1 MKPEGPVR
9 GAQAMASAPGWQT
22 LALRWMAVA
31 ELRAHPVRWLTAA
44 LAIAIG
50 VALGYAVHLVNRSAL
65 DEFARAV
72 QTVNGAADLQVQ
84 ATQARGFDEK
94 LYPVLARIPGIAQAS
109 PVVEVTLPLPERR
122 RLTVLGLDVLRAA
135 RVLSLIHI

>member
-1 MKPEGPVR
+1 MAPEADARAAHPV
-9 GAQAMASAPGWQT
+9 ASAPGWQT
-22 LALRWMAVA
+22 LTLRWMAAA
-31 ELRAHPVRWLTAA
+31 ELRAHPARWLTAA

-84 ATQARGFDEK
+84 ATQARGFD
-94 LYPVLARIPGIAQAS
+94 AS
-109 PVVEVTLPLPERR
+109 
-122 RLTVLGLDVLRAA
+122 G
-135 RVLSLIHI
+135 S